1 MLDNNKARAIAAN
14 VVDPI
19 ARGLLRLNI
28 SANTVTFVASLSV
41 SVIVLM
47 TWSFG
52 NFAIGLALCVPFVA
66 GDLLDGTMARM
77 SGSSTPWGG
86 FLDSVMDRVTDA
98 AMIAALGFWFV
109 SEQNIAGA
117 SYAMAAL
124 VTGSLIPYI
133 RAKSESVGI
142 ACKVG
147 IMERSE
153 RLLVVV
159 GSVLLAALGYP
170 HVIAIGLAV
179 LTFLNVVTVI
189 QRMVAVYRGVA
200 E

>member
-1 MLDNNKARAIAAN
+1 MLDNQRARAIAAN

-19 ARGLLRLNI
+19 AKGLLRLNI
-28 SANTVTFVASLSV
+28 SANTVTFVASISV
-41 SVIVLM
+41 TLIVLA

-52 NFAIGLALCVPFVA
+52 NFALGLALCVPFVA
-66 GDLLDGTMARM
+66 GDLLDGTMARI

-86 FLDSVMDRVTDA
+86 FLDSVMDRITDA
-98 AMIAALGFWFV
+98 AMIAALSYWFV
-109 SEQNIAGA
+109 SNNDSNGA
-117 SYAMAAL
+117 IFSVAAI

-159 GSVLLAALGYP
+159 GSVLLAACGFT
-170 HVIAIGLAV
+170 HVIAYGMV
-179 LTFLNVVTVI
+179 LLTALNVVTVI
-189 QRMVAVYRGVA
+189 QRMVAVYRGVV